1 MRNEFPS
8 ACVDVVEY
16 YLCMLGSPPCDPN
29 AGGRPMLICDKD
41 CEAYTALER
50 DDVCDDTKAYAES
63 FAMDARN
70 FDVVRVLELFNKF
83 DCTNVSTYYFFERD
97 GYSDMC
103 TGILSD
109 ESRGWSIQFL
119 HTHSEISLYKVWQ
132 SSHSYIH
139 RSHMAYLQYNSY
151 ANVLVSLLFSRCCP
165 QQYKASLCILYYIAF
180 RSSCVLDTK
189 LLLFSV

>member
-41 CEAYTALER
+41 CEVYSALER
-50 DDVCDDTKAYAES
+50 DGVCDDTKAYAES

-70 FDVVRVLELFNKF
+70 FDVLRVLELFSKF

-119 HTHSEISLYKVWQ
+119 HTHSEISLGNLHIVTYTDL
-132 SSHSYIH
+132 II
-139 RSHMAYLQYNSY
+139 MTYLQYILMLMFLS
-151 ANVLVSLLFSRCCP
+151 LFSRCCP
-165 QQYKASLCILYYIAF
+165 QQYKASLCILYIAHHV
-180 RSSCVLDTK
+180 SWILNSYCLVLR
-189 LLLFSV
+189 L